1 MSEVKIVATLTPFP
15 QHIDAVRKAARAMVA
30 PTHQEPGCL
39 QYDFHE
45 SQAINVQ
52 ELAKPGKVSFMF
64 IERWTSEDDLK
75 KHVAMDYH
83 DRFLEE
89 LDGKLES
96 LNVQKLTQLEKSK

>member
-15 QHIDAVRKAARAMVA
+15 EHVDAVRKAARAMVA
-30 PTHQEPGCL
+30 PTHLEPGCL

-45 SQAINVQ
+45 SQETNVK
-52 ELAKPGKVSFMF
+52 ELEKPGKVSFVF
-64 IERWTSEDDLK
+64 IERWTSVDDLK

-96 LNVQKLTQLEKSK
+96 LNVQRLTQLEKSK